1 MLEIHKK
8 MSSIKLLAFDV
19 DGVLTDNHVWM
30 NEVGQ
35 WRRKFSVRD
44 GYGIQMLRECGYQ
57 LAIVTGSNSDDVR
70 ERARVLKLNFFYEG
84 TLDKLPAYE
93 DIKSKSGF
101 SDAEILYMGDD
112 LFDLPL
118 IQRAG
123 IGVTVPEAS
132 RHIKEKSDLVTSCP
146 GGNGAVREVCDLVLI
161 HGFYREKLK

>member
-1 MLEIHKK
+1 VLEIHKK
-8 MSSIKLLAFDV
+8 MSSIRLLAFDV

-35 WRRKFSVRD
+35 WRRTFSVRD

-57 LAIVTGSNSDDVR
+57 VAIITGSNSDDVR
-70 ERARVLKLNFFYEG
+70 ERARILKMNFFYEG

-93 DIKSKSGF
+93 DIKSKTGF

-118 IQRAG
+118 IERAG
-123 IGVTVPEAS
+123 VGVTVPEAS
-132 RHIKEKSDLVTSCP
+132 GNIKEKSDFVTTQP
-146 GGNGAVREVCDLVLI
+146 GGKGAVREVCDLVLLN
-161 HGFYREKLK
+161 GFYRGKLK